1 VRLKSQMKKHLKK
14 RTVMKVCG
22 IRLKHTK
29 PGKPILSLTRKATAH
44 WRQYLAK
51 SGSTKPSV
59 SKTL

>member
-1 VRLKSQMKKHLKK
+1 MKKHLKK

-29 PGKPILSLTRKATAH
+29 PGKPILSQTRKATAH